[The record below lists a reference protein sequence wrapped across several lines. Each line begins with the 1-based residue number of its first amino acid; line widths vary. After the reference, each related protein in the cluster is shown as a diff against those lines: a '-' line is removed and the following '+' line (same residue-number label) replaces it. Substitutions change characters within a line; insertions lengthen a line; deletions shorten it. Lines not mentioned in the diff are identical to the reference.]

1 MALLVKLSKKNK
13 GFTLIEVLISMI
25 ILTVLLLGLLG
36 ALAKAID
43 LNVRN
48 YLRDEAVKIAQEK
61 LEEYRNI
68 GFDNVV
74 SGNSTLSVPFRN
86 NNYTFTLNSNVDDFS
101 DFKKITLTVNWS
113 YKGKNYT
120 YSLYTALRKD

>member
-1 MALLVKLSKKNK
+1 MLNKKSR

-25 ILTVLLLGLLG
+25 ILVVLLLGLLG
-36 ALAKAID
+36 AMAKAID
-43 LNVRN
+43 LNTRN

-86 NNYTFTLNSNVDDFS
+86 NSYTFNLNSIVDDFS
-101 DFKKITLTVNWS
+101 DLKKITLTVNWS
-113 YKGKNYT
+113 YKGRNYS
-120 YSLYTALRKD
+120 YSLYTVLRKD